1 MNADVFIGLGGNLG
15 DSQNI
20 FEQAIERIRE
30 IAPVT
35 ALSSLYRSKPLGYGN
50 QPDFL
55 NAVVRISTDLPP
67 LPLLIK
73 LQAIEIDLGKTIVC
87 ENGPRSIDLDLL
99 LHGDDV
105 LKNDQLEIPHP
116 GIPERD
122 FVLLPL
128 KEIDPD
134 LLHPT
139 LNRSVAELS
148 QSISVKYV
156 MDSRKNWLA

>member
-1 MNADVFIGLGGNLG
+1 LGGNLG

-30 IAPVT
+30 IAPIT
-35 ALSSLYRSKPLGYGN
+35 AVSSLYRSKPFGYGN
-50 QPDFL
+50 QANFL
-55 NAVVRISTDLPP
+55 NAVVRLSTDLPP
-67 LPLLIK
+67 LPLLTK
-73 LQAIEIDLGKTIVC
+73 MQAIEIDLGKTIVC

-99 LHGDDV
+99 FHGDAV
-105 LKNDQLEIPHP
+105 MKNDQVEIPHP

-128 KEIDPD
+128 AEIDPD
-134 LLHPT
+134 LYHPI

-148 QSISVKYV
+148 QSVSVSYV
-156 MDSRKNWLA
+156 MDSRKNWLT